1 MSLKNKKGEKV
12 SSQSFIILVENSM
25 FMMMDH
31 SHLNNSVGFPAQ
43 DEDYELK
50 RILEES
56 KRDDPSLGPNPDN
69 MTYEQLLELG
79 DQIGKVSKGLT
90 PQ

>member
-1 MSLKNKKGEKV
+1 
-12 SSQSFIILVENSM
+12 M
-25 FMMMDH
+25 FMMLEN
-31 SHLNNSVGFPAQ
+31 SHLNHSHIHPSQ

-79 DQIGKVSKGLT
+79 D
-90 PQ
+90 